1 MENIFEIIKAFQDKE
16 FKSSITMPSVP
27 NTSKIEQEETNRIKE
42 IINELDLIYD
52 KLSQNGMSD
61 KKLKCKYYLDCFLV
75 PVIVAI
81 AIILTVIF
89 QRNICIG
96 DGKCDICCCKIVTY
110 VLSIVIITVFAFFCC
125 QWKKRIEKKYE
136 KFSDLELK
144 AKSDNLKKQS
154 DVFEFKISIYRHLM
168 HQLEFREQVDKLLL
182 DEYARDKEH
191 LRKIDLKEQE
201 RIAALPDKIIELGK
215 IKNIV
220 TLKDPRDNGKTI
232 VIERSILS
240 KECCEELKEILKS
253 YTLSNDDCCKKMLK
267 CLFGD
272 PIDCEKVKKT
282 LRCLICSNDNDKSNS
297 ELAEKIDRLIA
308 LIQSSG
314 AAGMQQVV
322 NIGGENK

>member
-1 MENIFEIIKAFQDKE
+1 MENIFEIIEALQSKE
-16 FKSSITMPSVP
+16 FKSSITLPSVP
-27 NTSKIEQEETNRIKE
+27 TTSKLEPEESEQIKKIIEDTDSILE
-42 IINELDLIYD
+42 
-52 KLSQNGMSD
+52 KLSGKGTTDNKM
-61 KKLKCKYYLDCFLV
+61 KRKYYLDCFLI
-75 PVIVAI
+75 PAIVAI
-81 AIILTVIF
+81 AIVLTVIF
-89 QRNICIG
+89 QSDICIG
-96 DGKCDICCCKIVTY
+96 DDKCDICCCKIVTY
-110 VLSIVIITVFAFFCC
+110 IISIVIISIFAIFCC

-136 KFSDLELK
+136 KFLDLELK

-154 DVFEFKISIYRHLM
+154 DVFEFKVSIYRHLV
-168 HQLEFREQVDKLLL
+168 HQLEFREQVDKLRL
-182 DEYARDKEH
+182 DEYACDKEH
-191 LRKIDLKEQE
+191 LRKIELKEQE

-232 VIERSILS
+232 AVERSILS

-253 YTLSNDDCCKKMLK
+253 YTLSNDDCCKKVLK

-297 ELAEKIDRLIA
+297 ELAEKIDKLIA

-314 AAGMQQVV
+314 TAGMQQVV

>member
-1 MENIFEIIKAFQDKE
+1 MENIFEIIEALQSKE
-16 FKSSITMPSVP
+16 FKSSITLPSVP
-27 NTSKIEQEETNRIKE
+27 TTSKLEPEESEQIKKIIEDTDSILE
-42 IINELDLIYD
+42 
-52 KLSQNGMSD
+52 KLSGKGTTDNKM
-61 KKLKCKYYLDCFLV
+61 KRKYYLDCFLI
-75 PVIVAI
+75 PAIVAI
-81 AIILTVIF
+81 AIVLTVIF
-89 QRNICIG
+89 QSDICIG
-96 DGKCDICCCKIVTY
+96 DDKCDICCCKIVTY
-110 VLSIVIITVFAFFCC
+110 IISIVIISIFAIFCC

-136 KFSDLELK
+136 KFLDLELK

-154 DVFEFKISIYRHLM
+154 DVFEFKVSIYRHLV
-168 HQLEFREQVDKLLL
+168 HQLEFREQVDKLRL

-191 LRKIDLKEQE
+191 LRKIDLKDQE

-232 VIERSILS
+232 AVERSILS

-253 YTLSNDDCCKKMLK
+253 YTLSNDDCCKKVLK
-267 CLFGD
+267 CLLGD

-297 ELAEKIDRLIA
+297 ELAEKIDKLIA

>member
-1 MENIFEIIKAFQDKE
+1 MENIFEIIEALQSKE
-16 FKSSITMPSVP
+16 FKSSITLPSVP
-27 NTSKIEQEETNRIKE
+27 TTSKLEPEESEQIKKIIEDTDSILE
-42 IINELDLIYD
+42 
-52 KLSQNGMSD
+52 KLSGKGTTDNKM
-61 KKLKCKYYLDCFLV
+61 KRKYYLDCFLI
-75 PVIVAI
+75 PAIVAI
-81 AIILTVIF
+81 AIVLTVIF
-89 QRNICIG
+89 QSDICIG
-96 DGKCDICCCKIVTY
+96 DDKCDICCCKIVTY
-110 VLSIVIITVFAFFCC
+110 IISIVIISIFAIFCC

-136 KFSDLELK
+136 KFLDLELK

-154 DVFEFKISIYRHLM
+154 DVFEFKVSIYRHLV

-232 VIERSILS
+232 AVERSILS

-253 YTLSNDDCCKKMLK
+253 YTLSNDDCCKKVLK

-297 ELAEKIDRLIA
+297 ELAEKIDKLIA

-314 AAGMQQVV
+314 TAGMQQVV

>member
-1 MENIFEIIKAFQDKE
+1 
-16 FKSSITMPSVP
+16 MP
-27 NTSKIEQEETNRIKE
+27 
-42 IINELDLIYD
+42 
-52 KLSQNGMSD
+52 
-61 KKLKCKYYLDCFLV
+61 
-75 PVIVAI
+75 
-81 AIILTVIF
+81 
-89 QRNICIG
+89 
-96 DGKCDICCCKIVTY
+96 
-110 VLSIVIITVFAFFCC
+110 FFCC

-136 KFSDLELK
+136 KFLDLELK

-154 DVFEFKISIYRHLM
+154 DVFEFKVSIYRHLV
-168 HQLEFREQVDKLLL
+168 HQLEFREQVDKLRL

-191 LRKIDLKEQE
+191 LRKIELKEQE

-232 VIERSILS
+232 AVERSILS

-253 YTLSNDDCCKKMLK
+253 YTLSNDDCCKKVLK

-297 ELAEKIDRLIA
+297 ELAEKIDKLIA

-314 AAGMQQVV
+314 TAGMQQVV

>member
-1 MENIFEIIKAFQDKE
+1 MENIFEIIEALQSKE
-16 FKSSITMPSVP
+16 FKSSITLPSVP
-27 NTSKIEQEETNRIKE
+27 TTSKLEPEESEQIKKIIEDTDSILE
-42 IINELDLIYD
+42 
-52 KLSQNGMSD
+52 KLSGKGTTDNKM
-61 KKLKCKYYLDCFLV
+61 KRKYYLDCFLI
-75 PVIVAI
+75 PAIVAI
-81 AIILTVIF
+81 AIVLTIIF
-89 QRNICIG
+89 QSDICIG
-96 DGKCDICCCKIVTY
+96 DDKCDICCCKIVTY
-110 VLSIVIITVFAFFCC
+110 IISIVIISIFAIFCC

-136 KFSDLELK
+136 KFLDLELK

-154 DVFEFKISIYRHLM
+154 DVFEFKVSIYRHLM

-232 VIERSILS
+232 AVERSILS
-240 KECCEELKEILKS
+240 KECCDELKEILKS
-253 YTLSNDDCCKKMLK
+253 YTLSNDDCCKKVLK

-297 ELAEKIDRLIA
+297 ELAEKIDKLIA

-314 AAGMQQVV
+314 TAGMQQVV

>member
-1 MENIFEIIKAFQDKE
+1 MENIFEIIKDLQDKE
-16 FKSSITMPSVP
+16 FKSSIQMPSEP
-27 NTSKIEQEETNRIKE
+27 TTRKIEPEESEQIKK
-42 IINELDLIYD
+42 IIEDID
-52 KLSQNGMSD
+52 SISEKLSEKETTD
-61 KKLKCKYYLDCFLV
+61 KKMKCKYYLDCFLI
-75 PVIVAI
+75 PAIVAI
-81 AIILTVIF
+81 AIVLIVIL
-89 QRNICIG
+89 QSGICMG
-96 DGKCDICCCKIVTY
+96 NGKCDICCCKIVTY
-110 VLSIVIITVFAFFCC
+110 ILSIVIVFVFSFFCC

-136 KFSDLELK
+136 KFLDLELK

-191 LRKIDLKEQE
+191 LRKIDLKDQE

>member
-1 MENIFEIIKAFQDKE
+1 MENIFEIIEALQSKE
-16 FKSSITMPSVP
+16 FKSSITLPSVP
-27 NTSKIEQEETNRIKE
+27 TTSKLEPEESEQIKKIIEDTDSILE
-42 IINELDLIYD
+42 
-52 KLSQNGMSD
+52 KLSGKGTTDNKM
-61 KKLKCKYYLDCFLV
+61 KRKYYLDCFLI
-75 PVIVAI
+75 PAIVAI
-81 AIILTVIF
+81 AIVLTVIF
-89 QRNICIG
+89 QSDICIG
-96 DGKCDICCCKIVTY
+96 DDKCDICCCKIVTY
-110 VLSIVIITVFAFFCC
+110 IISIVIISIFAIFCC
-125 QWKKRIEKKYE
+125 QWEKRIEKKYE
-136 KFSDLELK
+136 KFLDLELK

-154 DVFEFKISIYRHLM
+154 DVFEFKVSIYRHLV
-168 HQLEFREQVDKLLL
+168 HQLEFREQVDKLRL

-232 VIERSILS
+232 AVERSILS

-253 YTLSNDDCCKKMLK
+253 YTLSNDDCCKKVLK

-297 ELAEKIDRLIA
+297 ELAEKIDKLIT

-314 AAGMQQVV
+314 TAGMQQVV

>member
-1 MENIFEIIKAFQDKE
+1 MENIFEIIEALQSKE
-16 FKSSITMPSVP
+16 FKSSITLPSVP
-27 NTSKIEQEETNRIKE
+27 TTSKFEPEESEQIKKIIEDTDSILE
-42 IINELDLIYD
+42 
-52 KLSQNGMSD
+52 KLSGKGTTDNKM
-61 KKLKCKYYLDCFLV
+61 KRKYYLDCFLV

-110 VLSIVIITVFAFFCC
+110 VLSIVIITVFAIFCC

-215 IKNIV
+215 IK
-220 TLKDPRDNGKTI
+220 KTI
-232 VIERSILS
+232 EREEKKNDSTPKENDIKTVETSLLS
-240 KECCEELKEILKS
+240 
-253 YTLSNDDCCKKMLK
+253 
-267 CLFGD
+267 
-272 PIDCEKVKKT
+272 EK
-282 LRCLICSNDNDKSNS
+282 
-297 ELAEKIDRLIA
+297 
-308 LIQSSG
+308 
-314 AAGMQQVV
+314 
-322 NIGGENK
+322 